1 MTTAIVLDPKGG
13 FSFKGKRIA
22 QDRIVR
28 KRILGLAPVIY
39 MSEYTASQY
48 REVDKEHIAI
58 SEKAPNDENAVYY
71 LEVGHIPADTDT
83 LLVYRL
89 DVRYP
94 ADMKIIP
101 TQKEWELIST
111 ETFAGHSH
119 KTITLEKY
127 RKLS

>member
-1 MTTAIVLDPKGG
+1 MTTVIVLDPKGG
-13 FSFKGKRIA
+13 FSYKDRRIA
-22 QDRIVR
+22 QDRIIR
-28 KRILGLAPVIY
+28 KRILELAPIIY

-48 REVDKEHIAI
+48 REVDREHIAI
-58 SEKAPNDENAVYY
+58 SEKAPVDENAVYY
-71 LEVGHIPADTDT
+71 LEVGHIPANTDT

-89 DVRYP
+89 DACYP

-101 TQKEWELIST
+101 SPKEWEIISK